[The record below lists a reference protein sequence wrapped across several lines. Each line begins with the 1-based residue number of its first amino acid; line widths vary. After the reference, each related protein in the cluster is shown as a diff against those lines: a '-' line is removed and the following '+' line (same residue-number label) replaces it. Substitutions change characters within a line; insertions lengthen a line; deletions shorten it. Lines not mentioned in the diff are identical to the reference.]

1 MAKWTV
7 ILLFIS
13 GQLFCADPKRYRN
26 SNFVCFPCKNYAKN
40 TAEIF
45 STTSMETRSRKTLDY
60 TANVYNVAIYI
71 MYP

>member
-45 STTSMETRSRKTLDY
+45 STTSMETVFTIWPSIEGLL
-60 TANVYNVAIYI
+60 I
-71 MYP
+71 